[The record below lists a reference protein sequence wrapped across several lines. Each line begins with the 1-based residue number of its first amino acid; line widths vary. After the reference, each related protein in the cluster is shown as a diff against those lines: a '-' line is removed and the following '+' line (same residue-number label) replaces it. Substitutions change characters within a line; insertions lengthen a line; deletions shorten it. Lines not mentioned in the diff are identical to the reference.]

1 MSRYLIDENLPITL
15 APIIGGECTIASSL
29 GARPTD
35 AQLWQHARADDR
47 VLLTKDAD
55 FFERILLEGPP
66 PKIVWLRVGNL
77 RRVELEAHVRR
88 VWPAVLALLA
98 TCDVVQVHRDQLEG
112 LSLQPDSAE

>member
-1 MSRYLIDENLPITL
+1 MSRYLIDENLPVTL
-15 APIIGGECTIASSL
+15 APILGGDCLAASAL

-35 AQLWQHARADDR
+35 AELWQHARADDR

-77 RRVELEAHVRR
+77 RRIELENHIRR
-88 VWPAVLALLA
+88 VWPAIVALLA
-98 TCDVVQVHRDQLEG
+98 TCDVIQVHRDQLEG
-112 LSLQPDSAE
+112 LSLRPASSE

>member
-1 MSRYLIDENLPITL
+1 MSRYLIDENLPATL
-15 APIIGGECTIASSL
+15 APILGGDCLASSAL

-35 AQLWQHARADDR
+35 AELWQHARADDR

-77 RRVELEAHVRR
+77 RRVELEEHVRR
-88 VWPAVLALLA
+88 AWPAVVALLVS
-98 TCDVVQVHRDQLEG
+98 CDVVQVHRDQLEG
-112 LSLQPDSAE
+112 LSLRPASSE